1 MNKQDKLI
9 LLFDYYG
16 DLLSESQR
24 NYFES
29 YYFDNLSL
37 SEIAENEE
45 ITRQA
50 VRDNLKK
57 GENNLFEYEEKL
69 GFMKK
74 IIEQEENERIIETM
88 MHIAI
93 NAFLILLFIFIFSFY
108 FAVETVSP
116 ST

>member
-37 SEIAENEE
+37 SEISENYSVSRNA
-45 ITRQA
+45 ISK
-50 VRDNLKK
+50 DLK
-57 GENNLFEYEEKL
+57 LVSEKL
-69 GFMKK
+69 NNFEDKLGLIKKDDKLRK
-74 IIEQEENERIIETM
+74 IISKVKDNELKEKLL
-88 MHIAI
+88 
-93 NAFLILLFIFIFSFY
+93 NILD
-108 FAVETVSP
+108 E
-116 ST
+116 